1 MCLGIPG
8 QIIAIDDAAND
19 IATVEVAGVRRKVS
33 IACIVDE
40 EHPVDSCLGDW
51 VVVHV
56 GFALSRIDEDEARLT
71 LALFDELERAERA
84 SSSLDPSAGRS

>member
-8 QIIAIDDAAND
+8 QIVAIDDVAND
-19 IATVEVAGVRRKVS
+19 MATVEVGRVRRKVN

-40 EHPVDSCLGDW
+40 DHPAESCLGDW

-71 LALFDELERAERA
+71 LALFDELEQTEATISPTSPPAER
-84 SSSLDPSAGRS
+84 G

>member
-8 QIIAIDDAAND
+8 QIITIDDAARC
-19 IATVEVAGVRRKVS
+19 IATVEVGGVRRKVNV
-33 IACIVDE
+33 ACVVDD

-56 GFALSRIDEDEARLT
+56 GFALSRIDEDEARVT
-71 LALFDELERAERA
+71 LALFDELARTERAA
-84 SSSLDPSAGRS
+84 SASTSTDRS

>member
-84 SSSLDPSAGRS
+84 ASSLDPSAGRS

>member
-8 QIIAIDDAAND
+8 QIIAVDDAASD
-19 IATVEVAGVRRKVS
+19 IATVDVGGVRRKVN

-40 EHPVDSCLGDW
+40 DHPAASCVGSW

-56 GFALSRIDEDEARLT
+56 GFALSRIDEEEARLT
-71 LALFDELERAERA
+71 LALFDELESSETATSSVNTFEER
-84 SSSLDPSAGRS
+84 S

>member
-8 QIIAIDDAAND
+8 QIIAIDDAANS
-19 IATVEVAGVRRKVS
+19 IATVEVGGVRRKVNV
-33 IACIVDE
+33 ACVVDD

-56 GFALSRIDEDEARLT
+56 GFALSRIDEDEARVT
-71 LALFDELERAERA
+71 LALFDELARTERAA
-84 SSSLDPSAGRS
+84 SASTSTDRS